1 MKGTSHLGAGSRLG
15 AVNVMLYRCGDVVL
29 IVDVEIA
36 LEDVADVLCIATM
49 HVSAPRGHGAV
60 RTYTGTRNKKK

>member
-1 MKGTSHLGAGSRLG
+1 
-15 AVNVMLYRCGDVVL
+15 MLYRCGDVVL